1 MYIEL
6 LGLAST
12 DVVTLILSHL
22 DDTDRSLEL
31 LDDRHGGPGHL
42 LHLVAAREQPAQH
55 KTINKASVHR
65 DDKYNKLS
73 ET

>member
-42 LHLVAAREQPAQH
+42 LHLVAAREQPAQQQDLRQPL
-55 KTINKASVHR
+55 A
-65 DDKYNKLS
+65 
-73 ET
+73 